1 MIALG
6 VDYYEMYK
14 IIEIYY
20 SIRVYIKYLEI
31 IAVYFEMRTP
41 LGQQRGD
48 RIHQCLSLIFA
59 SYSISTINFVD
70 LTSQQIIFISPL
82 IKRYWGMEYLS

>member
-14 IIEIYY
+14 IIEKYN

-31 IAVYFEMRTP
+31 IAVYLEMRTP
-41 LGQQRGD
+41 IGQQRGD
-48 RIHQCLSLIFA
+48 PMHQCLSLIFA
-59 SYSISTINFVD
+59 T
-70 LTSQQIIFISPL
+70 L
-82 IKRYWGMEYLS
+82 